1 MLRSLRVLAPI
12 AVAGL
17 VVLLVV
23 VSAASPRSAVARGRA
38 DRALLTQCLKV
49 VLGVGRGSATR
60 VSGSASPQVV
70 SHFAVFR
77 RMRSAADR
85 LPAAAH
91 LGVALAGRGARTYD
105 PSLAVPLTRDDRR
118 GAVYAVPAMLSLSA
132 LPADCHGLSQFAGVG
147 AYLALL
153 AQETGSGPGACLIS
167 TQLEKGAPS
176 GLLLPGAP
184 PPKPTTTLA
193 VAQAVCK
200 SDVVLSGY
208 VGALGDAL
216 QGSATRLALILDRI
230 TTITYTLADGHRLTV
245 PVAGNLA
252 TLPAAL
258 SIQPRPRPQ
267 QPTSA
272 ELRRQLSA
280 RLPAT
285 VTESGTG
292 PTASLPRPISLVAD
306 AVGSFSFLRRLLTS
320 NSSIGTSS
328 GTTSVG
334 ASCSARTHRCVAV
347 TVTTTCNSHQ
357 HCETS
362 RTIHHYRYVGA
373 KPPAGTTGPNTQPTA
388 PIVARTNRLVA
399 LPRRLALVLSG
410 TPHRR
415 VVVLLSV
422 NCFSRN
428 SAASSGH
435 PPLQVAVPSRTPI
448 ALPGRARTF
457 HACDIGALVTSS
469 QRGMVHARVERG

>member
-1 MLRSLRVLAPI
+1 
-12 AVAGL
+12 
-17 VVLLVV
+17 
-23 VSAASPRSAVARGRA
+23 
-38 DRALLTQCLKV
+38 
-49 VLGVGRGSATR
+49 
-60 VSGSASPQVV
+60 
-70 SHFAVFR
+70 
-77 RMRSAADR
+77 
-85 LPAAAH
+85 
-91 LGVALAGRGARTYD
+91 
-105 PSLAVPLTRDDRR
+105 
-118 GAVYAVPAMLSLSA
+118 
-132 LPADCHGLSQFAGVG
+132 
-147 AYLALL
+147 
-153 AQETGSGPGACLIS
+153 
-167 TQLEKGAPS
+167 
-176 GLLLPGAP
+176 LLLPGAP

-216 QGSATRLALILDRI
+216 QGSATRLALIPDRI
-230 TTITYTLADGHRLTV
+230 TTITYTLADGQRFTV

-252 TLPAAL
+252 TVPAAL
-258 SIQPRPRPQ
+258 SIQPRPQ
-267 QPTSA
+267 QPTTA
-272 ELRRQLSA
+272 ELRQQLSA

-292 PTASLPRPISLVAD
+292 STASLPRPISLVAD

-320 NSSIGTSS
+320 NSGISTSGSTSS
-328 GTTSVG
+328 LG

-357 HCETS
+357 YCETS

-428 SAASSGH
+428 SAASSGR

-457 HACDIGALVTSS
+457 HACDVGALVTSS
-469 QRGMVHARVERG
+469 QRGLVHARVERG